1 MPPLTNGPTS
11 ILGLLDWIVIVGY
24 AVSVLAIGWYYQRR
38 NKTTEDYLVGGRH
51 MRPFT
56 VGLSYFVALFST
68 ITYLSVPGETI
79 RYGPMVLAATLGL
92 PLVVPIVGWSIV
104 PVFTRLR
111 VTSGYELLG
120 MRFGMPVRLLG
131 VCIFLAMR
139 LLWMS
144 VIIYATVD
152 KVLIPLTGLPE
163 SASLWICVGLA
174 ALTIVYTTMG
184 GLQAVVM
191 VDAFQAILLFG
202 GVMASLV
209 IITYSLGGIGAWW
222 PDHWLTTWEEPRW
235 FHASQNGRSVFGM
248 LVAILTWWVATA
260 GSDQVAIQRYLA
272 TRDARAARRMLAVS
286 VAASILIKLMLS
298 GLGLALLAYAAAHP
312 EWMPAG
318 VTIENSAD
326 RLFPRFVAT
335 ILPTGISGLI
345 IAGML
350 AEAMNSLSSG
360 INSVSCVVV
369 TDLFG
374 IFRRGESK
382 AQNATVDL
390 QTVRWV
396 SVCVGLLVVA
406 LSVLV
411 RSVEGNLFEISQKV
425 VNLLTVPLFG
435 LFVMAIFVR
444 WATPFGAC
452 ATALAGI
459 ATVSA
464 INYWTQLTGQPEP
477 PISFLWAMPLALFV
491 EVFVGMLA
499 SLLPIGTARPMLSTI
514 ESPERPSD
522 AI

>member
-1 MPPLTNGPTS
+1 MPQPTNGPTS
-11 ILGLLDWIVIVGY
+11 ILGLLDWLVIAGY

-51 MRPFT
+51 MRPFA

-68 ITYLSVPGETI
+68 ITYLSIPGETI
-79 RYGPMVLAATLGL
+79 RYGPMVLAGSLGL

-104 PVFTRLR
+104 PVFTRLK

-120 MRFGMPVRLLG
+120 MRFGLSVRLLG

-139 LLWMS
+139 LIWMG

-174 ALTIVYTTMG
+174 ALTIVYTAMG
-184 GLQAVVM
+184 GLQAIVM

-209 IITYSLGGIGAWW
+209 IITHSLGGVGAWW

-248 LVAILTWWVATA
+248 IAAMLTWWVATA

-286 VAASILIKLMLS
+286 VGAVILIKLMLG

-326 RLFPRFVAT
+326 RLFPRFIAT
-335 ILPTGISGLI
+335 ILPAGISGLI

-374 IFRRGESK
+374 I
-382 AQNATVDL
+382 
-390 QTVRWV
+390 
-396 SVCVGLLVVA
+396 
-406 LSVLV
+406 
-411 RSVEGNLFEISQKV
+411 
-425 VNLLTVPLFG
+425 VP
-435 LFVMAIFVR
+435 
-444 WATPFGAC
+444 
-452 ATALAGI
+452 
-459 ATVSA
+459 
-464 INYWTQLTGQPEP
+464 
-477 PISFLWAMPLALFV
+477 
-491 EVFVGMLA
+491 
-499 SLLPIGTARPMLSTI
+499 AR
-514 ESPERPSD
+514 
-522 AI
+522 